1 MVDDII
7 VTCVVCIVPVYEGRT
22 YIYNPFC
29 ENVKQHPCSGQPVG
43 SRWSRS
49 GDVAVRC
56 YFTGATTNM
65 GTASPQHDWPH
76 A

>member
-29 ENVKQHPCSGQPVG
+29 EDVKQHPC
-43 SRWSRS
+43 
-49 GDVAVRC
+49 VAPWLDCPGGCQMVNR
-56 YFTGATTNM
+56 
-65 GTASPQHDWPH
+65 
-76 A
+76 